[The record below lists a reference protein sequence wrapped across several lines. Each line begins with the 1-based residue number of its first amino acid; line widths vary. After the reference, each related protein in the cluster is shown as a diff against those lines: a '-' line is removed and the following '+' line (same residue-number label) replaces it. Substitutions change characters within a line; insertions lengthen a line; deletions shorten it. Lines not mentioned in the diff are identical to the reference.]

1 MKSIFLVSVIIAM
14 YFGGILKLIFFNY
27 TKRTIHKITFIKE
40 PLDKIMSFGMPIFEL
55 TVPTLFL
62 VFGENIYL
70 YSLTTMYYFVFI
82 AMNLTS
88 MYDDVDC
95 CCYGKLL
102 KSKLGLG
109 GVVHYLYFLCI
120 NVLAIYCYNFN
131 GRIIYIKI
139 QENICVRCGMALL
152 VCICGLMYRRVLELV
167 VNIRD

>member
-88 MYDDVDC
+88 MYDDVEC
-95 CCYGKLL
+95 CCYGKLM

-109 GVVHYLYFLCI
+109 GAVHYLYSLCMNI
-120 NVLAIYCYNFN
+120 FAIYCCYFN
-131 GRIIYIKI
+131 GRIVNIKI
-139 QENICVRCGMALL
+139 QENIWVRCGMALL
-152 VCICGLMYRRVLELV
+152 VCVCALMYRRTLELV
-167 VNIRD
+167 VESKN